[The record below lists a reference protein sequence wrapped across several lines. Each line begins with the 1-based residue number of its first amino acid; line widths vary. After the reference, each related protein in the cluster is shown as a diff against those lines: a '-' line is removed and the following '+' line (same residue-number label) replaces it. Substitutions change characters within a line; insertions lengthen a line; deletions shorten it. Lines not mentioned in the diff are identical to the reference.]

1 MVIPQSVKTSKVFTY
16 VSEYKIHFIIS
27 FAVLTAISAHVS
39 IPVQP
44 VPFTLQTLVV
54 VLSGMI
60 LGSQK
65 GAYAQ
70 ILYLTLGLVGLP
82 VFAVNGNMLT
92 GAMRLVGPTGGYLL
106 AFPIAAYAAGMIYE
120 YRKSFFSTLFAFTA
134 GEVIINVFGML
145 FLNTFYVHNLQKSV
159 VIGVSIFSVWTL
171 AKIVIGT
178 GIVRAYTQHKK

>member
-1 MVIPQSVKTSKVFTY
+1 MVIPQSVKASKVFTFI
-16 VSEYKIHFIIS
+16 SEYKIHIIIS

-54 VLSGMI
+54 LLSGMI

-82 VFAVNGNMLT
+82 VFALNGNLMT

-106 AFPIAAYAAGMIYE
+106 AFPLAAYAAGAIFE
-120 YRKSFFSTLFAFTA
+120 YRKSFFATLSAFAA
-134 GEVIINVFGML
+134 GEIVINIFGML
-145 FLNTFYVHNLQKSV
+145 FLNTFYIHNLQKSFV
-159 VIGVSIFSVWTL
+159 LGASIFSVWTI
-171 AKIVIGT
+171 AKIVIGM
-178 GIVRAYTQHKK
+178 GIVRVYTKNKK

>member
-1 MVIPQSVKTSKVFTY
+1 MVIPQSVKTSKVFTFI
-16 VSEYKIHFIIS
+16 SEYKIHIIIS

-54 VLSGMI
+54 LLSGMM

-70 ILYLTLGLVGLP
+70 VLYLTLGLVGLP
-82 VFAVNGNMLT
+82 VFAVNGNIMT
-92 GAMRLVGPTGGYLL
+92 GAMRLIGPTGGYLL
-106 AFPIAAYAAGMIYE
+106 AFPLAAYAAGAIYE
-120 YRKSFFSTLFAFTA
+120 HRKSLFATLTAFAA
-134 GEVIINVFGML
+134 GEVIINMFGML
-145 FLNTFYVHNLQKSV
+145 FLNTFYIHNIQKSIV
-159 VIGVSIFSVWTL
+159 LGASIFSVWTV

-178 GIVRAYTQHKK
+178 GVIRAYTNRKK

>member
-1 MVIPQSVKTSKVFTY
+1 MVIPQSVRTSKVFTFI
-16 VSEYKIHFIIS
+16 SEYKIHVIIS

-54 VLSGMI
+54 LLSGMI

-82 VFAVNGNMLT
+82 VFAVNGSMLT

-106 AFPIAAYAAGMIYE
+106 AFPIAAFAAGMIFE
-120 YRKSFFSTLFAFTA
+120 YRKSIFSTLFAFAA
-134 GEVIINVFGML
+134 GEVIINLVGML
-145 FLNTFYVHNLQKSV
+145 FLNTFYVHDLQKSL
-159 VIGVSIFSVWTL
+159 VIGVSIFSVWTI
-171 AKIVIGT
+171 AKVVIGT
-178 GIVRAYTQHKK
+178 GIVRAYAKYKK

>member
-1 MVIPQSVKTSKVFTY
+1 MFIPQSVRTSKVFTFI
-16 VSEYKIHFIIS
+16 SEYKIHIVIS
-27 FAVLTAISAHVS
+27 FAILTAISAHVA

-54 VLSGMI
+54 LLSGMV

-65 GAYAQ
+65 GAYTQ
-70 ILYLTLGLVGLP
+70 VVYLTLGLVGLP
-82 VFAVNGNMLT
+82 VFALNGNVMT

-106 AFPIAAYAAGMIYE
+106 AFPLAAFVAGTIYE
-120 YRKSFFSTLFAFTA
+120 YRRSLLTALLAFIV

-145 FLNTFYVHNLQKSV
+145 FLNTFYIHDIQKSIV
-159 VIGVSIFSVWTL
+159 LGVSVFSVWTL

-178 GIVRAYTQHKK
+178 GIIRVYSKNKN